1 MSNQAI
7 HLTEVFRQL
16 PLVEKLQLIELF
28 FRNIREDAMKQESGE
43 SKRRKAAELLLPDFH
58 NDKELT
64 AFTVLDGE
72 EYYETK

>member
-16 PLVEKLQLIELF
+16 TLAEKLQLIELF
-28 FRNIREDAMKQESGE
+28 FRNIREEAMKQENAE
-43 SKRRKAAELLLPDFH
+43 LKRRKAAELLLPDYTT
-58 NDKELT
+58 DKELT
-64 AFTVLDGE
+64 AFTALDGE